1 MGGRGMKRKRIYISI
16 PISGHDIEEVK
27 AKAIDISERLL
38 WDVFELKK
46 GRNRPDVITPFDVCH
61 EPDKPYSYYMGK
73 DIEAL
78 LECDAIFLCEGWQNS
93 KGCMAEFEVARIY
106 GKKIMFEKS

>member
-1 MGGRGMKRKRIYISI
+1 MKRKRIYISI

-27 AKAIDISERLL
+27 AKARVVRVRLL
-38 WDVFELKK
+38 YDVFGLKK
-46 GRNRPDVITPFDVCH
+46 GCHRPDVITPFDVCP

-78 LECDAIFLCEGWQNS
+78 LECDAIYLCEEWQNS

-106 GKKIMFEKS
+106 GKEIIME

>member
-1 MGGRGMKRKRIYISI
+1 MKRKRIYISI

-27 AKAIDISERLL
+27 AKAIDIIERLL

-46 GRNRPDVITPFDVCH
+46 GRNRPDVITLFDVCP

-93 KGCMAEFEVARIY
+93 KGCMTEFEVARIY
-106 GKKIMFEKS
+106 NKQILFEE